1 MTTTKNPPLK
11 IPGANQINNSHRLKN
26 LALYARLLQQVIGVC
41 AVVYELITGEK
52 APPAKEVLKKH
63 G

>member
-1 MTTTKNPPLK
+1 MVAEDK
-11 IPGANQINNSHRLKN
+11 RLKN
-26 LALYARLLQQVIGVC
+26 LMLYARLLQQVIGVC

-52 APPAKEVLKKH
+52 APPAKEVLKKY